1 MEILQLDKAKALELF
16 KTGGNAKKALL
27 KELFPDTVFESKI
40 TDKIK
45 FYEDAC
51 EMLKISPEINN
62 PLTLSNKDKK
72 SVIAYNQLIEIVRA
86 LNEGWEPDWSNS
98 NETKWFCYFYLQK
111 TKDNPS
117 GFRFNYAFCCT
128 LSYVPSRLCFRTR
141 ELAEYAGNQFIDL
154 FRNYMLIQ

>member
-117 GFRFNYAFCCT
+117 GFRFFGAYCYCAG
-128 LSYVPSRLCFRTR
+128 SYVPSRLCFKSRD
-141 ELAEYAGNQFIDL
+141 LAVYAAEKFKKLYKDY
-154 FRNYMLIQ
+154 FKA